1 MLHPFAHMGITG
13 MHRTLAR
20 LTATTGR
27 TGSMAVC
34 LLGLDLGSA
43 ALEEVTGAVE
53 ASDEAD
59 LADVDLA
66 DADLTGEAALD
77 VAAGSEVAAASEA
90 VMDSAAAAGSV
101 VAMAVDSTAA
111 LEADFTAAVDFTAV
125 AAGSMVVVEA
135 MEADTGN

>member
-20 LTATTGR
+20 LTATMGR
-27 TGSMAVC
+27 TGSMAAC

-59 LADVDLA
+59 LADVDLV

-77 VAAGSEVAAASEA
+77 VAAGSEVAPGSEA
-90 VMDSAAAAGSV
+90 VMDSAAAGSV
-101 VAMAVDSTAA
+101 VAMAVD
-111 LEADFTAAVDFTAV
+111 FTAV
-125 AAGSMVVVEA
+125 AAGFMVVVEA

>member
-43 ALEEVTGAVE
+43 ALEEVTGAAE

-59 LADVDLA
+59 LADVDLV
-66 DADLTGEAALD
+66 DADLTGAAALD

-90 VMDSAAAAGSV
+90 VMDSAAAGSV

-111 LEADFTAAVDFTAV
+111 LEADFTVAVDFTAV